1 MRAQRLPAGLGF
13 ALVWAVL
20 YRLCVAAVV
29 GFWLLMA
36 GLLAHTVWFRG
47 DARPQPVPLEYIGH
61 LIFRHE
67 LSSDL
72 VLYRGHHRADGSF
85 HLQPKR
91 LAAGEGRP
99 APGNLLGASGNFLLG
114 LPGLAGQR
122 VVFHGTLEIDA
133 QAQVQRVD
141 LSVSIHEPK
150 SNTPGATLHLDGVPA
165 GNHWH
170 YQLTQAGATLRE
182 GSGTPEELLAA
193 LDTRA
198 YGLDRGMLSPAATRS
213 GAVTVSAQRGKL
225 HLSEDDLDTFVVTV
239 RHGEGLETTVHLN
252 QVGQVLAVK
261 TFLGFDLYDET
272 LTP

>member
-1 MRAQRLPAGLGF
+1 MRAQRLPAGSGF

-29 GFWLLMA
+29 GFWLIMA
-36 GLLAHTVWFRG
+36 GLLARTVWFQD
-47 DARPQPVPLEYIGH
+47 DARPPPVPMEYVGH
-61 LIFRHE
+61 LVFRHE

-72 VLYRGHHRADGSF
+72 VLYRGHRRADGSF

-91 LAAGEGRP
+91 LAAAGGRP

-114 LPGLAGQR
+114 LPGLASQR
-122 VVFHGTLEIDA
+122 VVFHGALEIDPHE
-133 QAQVQRVD
+133 QVQRVD
-141 LSVSIHEPK
+141 LSVSVHEPK
-150 SNTPGATLHLDGVPA
+150 GNVPGVTLHLDGVPA
-165 GNHWH
+165 ENRWH
-170 YQLTQAGATLRE
+170 YQLTQGGATLRE
-182 GSGTPEELLAA
+182 GSGTPEELLGA

-198 YGLDRGMLSPAATRS
+198 YGLDRGVLSQAATRP
-213 GAVTVSAQRGKL
+213 GAVTVTAQRGKL
-225 HLSEDDLDTFVVTV
+225 HLSEDDLDTFVVTI

-272 LTP
+272 LSP